1 MDGFP
6 KSFYG
11 KLQKGKVSNRFV
23 TWLDRTASILG
34 RSIPFS
40 KAITFIG
47 VSVLFLTA
55 CLIFV
60 DVVLRYVFNSPI
72 TGVSETSGL
81 ALVVVT
87 FFSLA
92 YTQSLK
98 GHVSIDL
105 LTERLS
111 PKSQVVINNI
121 IYFLCVGTFL
131 LAVWQSLTFTLYTKE
146 ANMTIPLLDVPVFPF
161 AAVVPFGF
169 ILLTVVLL
177 RDLFNNV
184 AEGVRLG
191 LGGRLWLLSFGIL
204 LLVVAG
210 MIFWMQST
218 LWEANLPMLGIIG
231 LLVTFIF
238 ILTGIPVSFALILLS
253 FVLYTNIRGLDAAFI
268 VVGNLPF
275 RILDTYTWAV
285 IGIFVLMGYI
295 IFASGLGKDL
305 YYSAYKWL
313 GHLPGGLAAAT
324 IGGGTALAA
333 AVGDVMSSTVTF
345 GTIALPEMR
354 RYNYSDRLSTGA
366 ICAAATLG
374 PLIPPGVTFIIYGL
388 ITKQSIATLFIGGI
402 LPGLLLSAV
411 FIGYIYIACRRNPTL
426 GPRGPSTKF
435 SEKLVSLKRVWP
447 VPALFILVIGGMY
460 AGIFTPNEGASIGF
474 VGALIIGLSMKRFNR
489 QNFVPALF
497 QAGSL
502 IAMIFLIVVG
512 ALMLGY
518 FIAASKLHIV
528 AGEFLTG
535 AAVPPVV
542 TIIAISLIFMILG
555 CFMDAVAIIV
565 ITVPIFYPI
574 ILSLGYDPIWFGI
587 MVVVL
592 TNLGMI
598 TPPFGVI
605 PFALRGIT
613 KDISL
618 ATIFRGTFPFIIAN
632 VVVVG
637 LIIAFPQIATFLP
650 DLLGR

>member
-1 MDGFP
+1 M
-6 KSFYG
+6 SR
-11 KLQKGKVSNRFV
+11 QFV
-23 TWLDRTASILG
+23 VWLDKTASVLS
-34 RSIPFS
+34 RSVPFS
-40 KAITFIG
+40 KAVTFIG
-47 VSVLFLTA
+47 VSVLFVTA

-72 TGVSETSGL
+72 TGVCRISGL
-81 ALVVVT
+81 ALVIVT

-105 LTERLS
+105 LTQRLS
-111 PKSQVVINNI
+111 PKGQVVINNI
-121 IYFLCVGTFL
+121 NYFLCAGIFSV
-131 LAVWQSLTFTLYTKE
+131 AVWQTLVFTLYTKE
-146 ANMTIPLLDVPVFPF
+146 TNMSVPLLDIPVFPF

-169 ILLTVVLL
+169 ILLTVLLL
-177 RDLFNNV
+177 RDLLNNL

-210 MIFWMQST
+210 MIFWMQSP
-218 LWEANLPMLGIIG
+218 LWGANLPMLGIIG
-231 LLVTFIF
+231 LIVTLIF
-238 ILTGIPVSFALILLS
+238 FLTGMPVSFVLILLS
-253 FVLYTNIRGLDAAFI
+253 FVLYTNVRGLDASFL
-268 VVGNLPF
+268 VVGDLPF

-285 IGIFVLMGYI
+285 IAIFVLMGYI
-295 IFASGLGKDL
+295 IYASGLGRDL

-324 IGGGTALAA
+324 VGAGTALAA
-333 AVGDVMSSTVTF
+333 AIGDVMSSTVTF
-345 GTIALPEMR
+345 GTIALPEMKK
-354 RYNYSDRLSTGA
+354 YNYSDSLSTGA
-366 ICAAATLG
+366 ICAGATLG

-388 ITKQSIATLFIGGI
+388 LTKQSIATLFIGGI
-402 LPGLLLSAV
+402 VPGLILSAA
-411 FIGYIYIACRRNPTL
+411 FIGYIYIACRRNPNL

-435 SEKLVSLKRVWP
+435 SEKLVSLKLVWP
-447 VPALFILVIGGMY
+447 IPVLFILVIGGMY

-474 VGALIIGLSMKRFNR
+474 VGALIIGLSMRRFNR
-489 QNFVPALF
+489 KSLVSALF

-518 FIAASKLHIV
+518 FIAASKLAMMV
-528 AGEFLTG
+528 GEVLAG
-535 AAVPPVV
+535 AAIPPVV
-542 TIIAISLIFMILG
+542 TIIAISLIFIILG
-555 CFMDAVAIIV
+555 FFMDAVAIIV
-565 ITVPIFYPI
+565 ITVPIFYPV

-587 MVVVL
+587 MVVIL

-605 PFALRGIT
+605 PFALKGIT
-613 KDISL
+613 KDIPL
-618 ATIFRGTFPFIIAN
+618 TTIFRGAFPFMLAT

-637 LIIAFPQIATFLP
+637 LLIAFPQIATFLP
-650 DLLGR
+650 DLLG